1 MSAELTEFDD
11 PQLKAAIQ
19 RVRGG
24 HAARPEL
31 VDRVKQGLAAA
42 MAEGG
47 RAPPAPLPI
56 RPAAAPGRGWAIGRR
71 LAIAASILVA
81 FGLGMVFQ
89 QVRHEAHEREE
100 YVEANHDLF
109 REMVAAHTGADAAM
123 ANVQPLPAG
132 ESPASLRDQAVA
144 KLGRFVPLADL
155 AAQGWS
161 LQSAA
166 LRQFHASPAASFVF
180 SRGGRKITLL
190 SLPSNLYA
198 FAREGQTYE
207 TTMDGHPISGFI
219 AKGGVHC
226 VIGDASTPLSDV
238 TAISEQ
244 LRTSRI

>member
-1 MSAELTEFDD
+1 MAGEPIQFDD
-11 PQLKAAIQ
+11 PQLKGAIQ

-24 HAARPEL
+24 HVARPEL
-31 VDRVKQGLAAA
+31 VDRVKQSLAAA
-42 MAEGG
+42 MAE
-47 RAPPAPLPI
+47 AHAPAPLPI
-56 RPAAAPGRGWAIGRR
+56 RPVGPSRGWAIGRR

-89 QVRHEAHEREE
+89 QVRHEAIEREE
-100 YVEANHDLF
+100 YVEANRGLF
-109 REMVAAHTGADAAM
+109 REMIAAHTGADAAT
-123 ANVQPLPAG
+123 AGAQPLPVG
-132 ESPASLRDQAVA
+132 ESPVSLRDQAAA

-180 SRGGRKITLL
+180 ARGGRKITVL

-207 TTMDGHPISGFI
+207 TVVDGYPISGFI
-219 AKGGVHC
+219 ARGGVHC
-226 VIGDASTPLSDV
+226 VVGDASTPLSDV
-238 TAISEQ
+238 ASISELLQ
-244 LRTSRI
+244 RSS